1 MIYHFKTTVV
11 SGKNTMVKDM
21 YLTAENEKAFY
32 RRASEQYGVNIK
44 NIDIL
49 EEIED
54 ETINVNTDRF
64 KKKSVKE
71 LPTETPLVSFN
82 TTLAEEMLK
91 GKINGLTEEQVNE
104 RTNSGWKCVE
114 LIDNIQDLTTCLDRY
129 KKVKLYYLRTG
140 MKKNK
145 KYIVL
150 YK

>member
-1 MIYHFKTTVV
+1 
-11 SGKNTMVKDM
+11 
-21 YLTAENEKAFY
+21 
-32 RRASEQYGVNIK
+32 
-44 NIDIL
+44 
-49 EEIED
+49 
-54 ETINVNTDRF
+54 
-64 KKKSVKE
+64 
-71 LPTETPLVSFN
+71 
-82 TTLAEEMLK
+82 MLK

-114 LIDNIQDLTTCLDRY
+114 LIDTIQDLATCLDRY